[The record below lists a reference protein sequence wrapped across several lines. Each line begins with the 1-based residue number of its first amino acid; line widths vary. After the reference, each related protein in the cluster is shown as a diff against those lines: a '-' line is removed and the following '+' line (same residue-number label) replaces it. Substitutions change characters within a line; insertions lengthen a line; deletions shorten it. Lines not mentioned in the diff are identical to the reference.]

1 MMRRRDMLLAG
12 AALIAGCPHVVP
24 HAALARSAKLALD
37 QLYDPPDLAATNFAA
52 PVRALAGREVVVDGF
67 IAPHASG
74 TAPFHIVAA
83 RPITTCP
90 HCGAQAMPADA
101 LLAYLPLRDAPLPV
115 GRRALISGRLE
126 LGAARDVTTGFL
138 STARLRDAQLV
149 AF

>member
-1 MMRRRDMLLAG
+1 MRRRDMMLAG
-12 AALIAGCPHVVP
+12 AALIAGCPH
-24 HAALARSAKLALD
+24 AALARPAKLALD

-52 PVRALAGREVVVDGF
+52 PVRALAGRQVVVEGF

-74 TAPFHIVAA
+74 NAPFHIVAS
-83 RPITTCP
+83 RPIATCP

-101 LLAYLPLRDAPLPV
+101 LLAYVPPRYMPLPV
-115 GRRALISGRLE
+115 GGRSLIAGRLE

-138 STARLRDAQLV
+138 STARLRDAQLI